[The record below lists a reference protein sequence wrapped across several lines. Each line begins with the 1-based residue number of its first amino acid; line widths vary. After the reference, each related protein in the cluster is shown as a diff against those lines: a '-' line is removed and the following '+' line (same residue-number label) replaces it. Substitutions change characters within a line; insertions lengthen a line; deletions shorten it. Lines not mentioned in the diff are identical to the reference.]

1 MQQIKILVVDDE
13 PINLDIIAECLGDQG
28 YQLEMAADGIEA
40 WEALSRDPD
49 GFSMIL
55 LDRMMPRMNGL
66 ELLRKIRADSRFQRM
81 PVIMQT
87 AAGSPEQVREGL
99 SAGAFY
105 YLVKPY
111 DPETMIAIVASA
123 VEKIEAGRLHDENI
137 KMLVQAIGL
146 LQQGEYRFSN
156 LKDARTL
163 AKLFASLCPMP
174 DIVAMGF
181 TEILVNAVEHGNL
194 GISYQEKK
202 QLRQSDN
209 WETEVER
216 RLSLP
221 EYLDRRVEVQVRNHP
236 SFWTFKIKDEGAG
249 FDWKKYYDFDPERA
263 FDPNGRGIA
272 MSRQLSFSRLEYLG
286 CGNEVLI
293 EVGKAEND

>member
-28 YQLEMAADGIEA
+28 YQLEMASDGIEA

-49 GFSMIL
+49 GFSMML

-137 KMLVQAIGL
+137 KMMVQAIGL

-163 AKLFASLCPMP
+163 AKLFACLCPMP

-293 EVGKAEND
+293 EVGKAENN